1 MPAITAFSVR
11 IAYAAIALGILIGA
25 FAFVRS
31 GALMIA
37 AGTALIALARR
48 SQISRQRRIIESYF
62 PLAIAVTLFT
72 LALALPKGL

>member
-1 MPAITAFSVR
+1 MPAITALSLR
-11 IAYAAIALGILIGA
+11 IAYVAVGLGILIGA
-25 FAFVRS
+25 LAFVRS

-48 SQISRQRRIIESYF
+48 SQISRRRRIIECYF
-62 PLAIAVTLFT
+62 PLAIAATLFT